1 MKKVLATILAFVYL
15 SSSMGATIH
24 LHYCMGKLASWG
36 LINHDSKNC
45 TRCGMIKKSP
55 SAQNSPNITAKM
67 NCCRDE
73 HKQIKTDSDQKLF
86 YSDFL
91 KYSDLSQGIALQES
105 VTENLK
111 AVSISIAYPKT
122 NAPPL
127 NFNLPRFILNC
138 NFRL

>member
-36 LINHDSKNC
+36 LIDHESKNC
-45 TRCGMIKKSP
+45 PQCGMLKKASR
-55 SAQNSPNITAKM
+55 AQCMASKM
-67 NCCRDE
+67 DCCKDE
-73 HKQIKTDSDQKLF
+73 HKQIKTVKDQKLF
-86 YSDFL
+86 PSELF
-91 KYSDLSQGIALQES
+91 KYNNLSHTLALNEPDVQS
-105 VTENLK
+105 IKTS
-111 AVSISIAYPKT
+111 SISIEYPNT

-127 NFNLPRFILNC
+127 LDKLPLFVLYR

>member
-36 LINHDSKNC
+36 LIDHESKNC
-45 TRCGMIKKSP
+45 TRCGMLKKIP
-55 SAQNSPNITAKM
+55 SSQNLAAKM

-73 HKQIKTDSDQKLF
+73 HKQIKTDQDQKSFPSEFLTF
-86 YSDFL
+86 HQLVPAIDFQD
-91 KYSDLSQGIALQES
+91 SSI
-105 VTENLK
+105 ENMK
-111 AVSISIAYPKT
+111 AFSVSIAHPNV

-127 NFNLPRFILNC
+127 YLTVPRFILNR

>member
-36 LINHDSKNC
+36 LIYHNSKNC
-45 TRCGMIKKSP
+45 ARCGMIKKIP
-55 SAQNSPNITAKM
+55 SSQNVAAKM

-86 YSDFL
+86 YSEFF
-91 KYSDLSQGIALQES
+91 KYSDLSQAVALQEPGS
-105 VTENLK
+105 ENLK
-111 AVSISIAYPKT
+111 AVSIILAYPKT

>member
-1 MKKVLATILAFVYL
+1 MKKVLATILACIYL

-36 LINHDSKNC
+36 LINHESKNC
-45 TRCGMIKKSP
+45 ARCGMIKKSP
-55 SAQNSPNITAKM
+55 SSQNAQNMAAKM

-86 YSDFL
+86 SSEFF
-91 KYSDLSQGIALQES
+91 KYCDLSQGIALQES
-105 VTENLK
+105 TTENIK
-111 AVSISIAYPKT
+111 AVSISIAYPNT

-127 NFNLPRFILNC
+127 YFKLPRFILNC
-138 NFRL
+138 NFRI

>member
-15 SSSMGATIH
+15 SGSLGATIH

-36 LINHDSKNC
+36 LIDHESKNC
-45 TRCGMIKKSP
+45 AHCGMVKKTSG
-55 SAQNSPNITAKM
+55 SQSMTVKM

-73 HKQIKTDSDQKLF
+73 HKQIKTDKDQKLF
-86 YSDFL
+86 PSEFF
-91 KYSDLSQGIALQES
+91 KYNNLSQAIALNEPS
-105 VTENLK
+105 VQSIK
-111 AVSISIAYPKT
+111 AFSISIEYPNT

-127 NFNLPRFILNC
+127 LDKLPLFVLYR

>member
-1 MKKVLATILAFVYL
+1 MKKVLATILAIVYL

-36 LINHDSKNC
+36 LTNHESKNC
-45 TRCGMIKKSP
+45 ARCGMIKKIP
-55 SAQNSPNITAKM
+55 SSQNMAAKM

-73 HKQIKTDSDQKLF
+73 HKQIKTDSDQKSF
-86 YSDFL
+86 SSEFF
-91 KYSDLSQGIALQES
+91 KYRNSSQVLALQEPT
-105 VTENLK
+105 TEKLK
-111 AVSISIAYPKT
+111 AVSVSIAYPKT

-127 NFNLPRFILNC
+127 YFKLPRFILNG

>member
-36 LINHDSKNC
+36 LIDHESKNC
-45 TRCGMIKKSP
+45 ARCGMVKQP
-55 SAQNSPNITAKM
+55 SASQFMDAKM
-67 NCCRDE
+67 NCCKDE
-73 HKQIKTDSDQKLF
+73 HKQIKTDNDQKI
-86 YSDFL
+86 SSSEFL
-91 KYSDLSQGIALQES
+91 KYIVLSQAIALNES
-105 VTENLK
+105 ALQNSQ
-111 AVSISIAYPKT
+111 AVSISTEFPNT

-127 NFNLPRFILNC
+127 FDKLPLFVLYR

>member
-15 SSSMGATIH
+15 STSMGATIH

-36 LINHDSKNC
+36 LIYHESKNC
-45 TRCGMIKKSP
+45 AQCGMIKKTPVS
-55 SAQNSPNITAKM
+55 QNVAAKM

-73 HKQIKTDSDQKLF
+73 HKQIKTDQDQKLF
-86 YSDFL
+86 PSEFF
-91 KYSDLSQGIALQES
+91 KYNNLSQTLALHVITAQ
-105 VTENLK
+105 NIK
-111 AVSISIAYPKT
+111 AFSISAEFPNT

-127 NFNLPRFILNC
+127 FDKVPLFVVYR